1 MAPTSWIINWNN
13 KLYPKCELGTPGPAS
28 KWQCS
33 EGFFYIIQYP
43 SVLAQTSFLLTN
55 NSQMFI
61 LIWTKGNLLLV
72 RSWTGKSNKKYLKT
86 VIVLWSLW
94 THKLLLWP
102 TSSVFCLYLYLSF
115 SHNLV
120 CDLSVLFALL
130 HFAAAL
136 LVAEQ
141 PQRLRALQFNLKL
154 LVQEQNK
161 CLLGFSRVH
170 ICVNF
175 WISLSIQWRVF
186 FELLMQNMW
195 ASFLLQ

>member
-1 MAPTSWIINWNN
+1 
-13 KLYPKCELGTPGPAS
+13 
-28 KWQCS
+28 
-33 EGFFYIIQYP
+33 
-43 SVLAQTSFLLTN
+43 
-55 NSQMFI
+55 MFI
-61 LIWTKGNLLLV
+61 LIWTKGKLLLV

-86 VIVLWSLW
+86 VIVLWSCFFIQ
-94 THKLLLWP
+94 TYKLLLWP
-102 TSSVFCLYLYLSF
+102 TPSVFCLYLYLSF

-161 CLLGFSRVH
+161 CSLGFSRVH

-175 WISLSIQWRVF
+175 WISLSIEWSFFFLTTQIISCKICGRVF
-186 FELLMQNMW
+186 CFSKGTSFSAYGFVFSPRSSW
-195 ASFLLQ
+195 APCCLCTRVF